1 MENKDLPSKQAQKQ
15 ESRNSYLKFSGLA
28 IQMVVTI
35 GLMTYL
41 GFKIDG
47 WLELKIPVFLV
58 VFSMSSLIGFIYI
71 LLRTT
76 NKE

>member
-15 ESRNSYLKFSGLA
+15 ESPKYLKFSGLA
-28 IQMVVTI
+28 IQMTITI
-35 GLMTYL
+35 GLMTFL

-47 WLELKIPVFLV
+47 WLELQFPIFLV
-58 VFSMSSLIGFIYI
+58 GFSMSSLFGNIYI
-71 LLRTT
+71 LLRTA

>member
-1 MENKDLPSKQAQKQ
+1 MENKDLPSKLAQKQ

-28 IQMVVTI
+28 IQMVITI

-47 WLELKIPVFLV
+47 WLELKFPIFLIV
-58 VFSMSSLIGFIYI
+58 LSMGSLFGYIYI
-71 LLRTT
+71 LIRTV